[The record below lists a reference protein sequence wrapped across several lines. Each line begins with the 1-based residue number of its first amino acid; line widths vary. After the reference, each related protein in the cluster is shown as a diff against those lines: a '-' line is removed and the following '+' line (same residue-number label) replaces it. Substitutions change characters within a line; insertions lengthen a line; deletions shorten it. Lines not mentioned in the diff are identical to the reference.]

1 MIAKFY
7 AWDTITGR
15 FNLVLT
21 CVMGSAQ
28 YNTGIKN
35 CVMKYARGYIRV
47 GDKTVFRWSWT
58 GAV

>member
-7 AWDTITGR
+7 AWDTI
-15 FNLVLT
+15 NEHYSLVLT
-21 CVMGSAQ
+21 CIMGSTQ

-35 CVMKYARGYIRV
+35 CVIKYERGYIKIQ
-47 GDKTVFRWSWT
+47 DKTVFKWCWT